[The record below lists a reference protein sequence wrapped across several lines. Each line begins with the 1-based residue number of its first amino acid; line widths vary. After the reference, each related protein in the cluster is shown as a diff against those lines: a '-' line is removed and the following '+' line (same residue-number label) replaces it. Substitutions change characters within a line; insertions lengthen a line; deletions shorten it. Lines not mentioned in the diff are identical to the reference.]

1 MSELDPHAAFVA
13 LEREIGLLLRRARA
27 ISSRLAGQL
36 HPDLDGAAFGLLA
49 LLQDAGPLRASDLV
63 ARLGLD
69 KSTVS
74 RQVAS
79 LVGLG
84 LVDRSADPDDG
95 RAQVLTPSAEDPK
108 VLTVDLEGVLAQ
120 LLWLG
125 LDHKGRT
132 ATGGSASKKAAP
144 FGAADLQSKLVAG
157 AGFEPAAFRL

>member
-1 MSELDPHAAFVA
+1 VSELDPHAAFVE
-13 LEREIGLLLRRARA
+13 LEREIGLLLRRSRA

-95 RAQVLTPSAEDPK
+95 RAQVLTPSAE
-108 VLTVDLEGVLAQ
+108 
-120 LLWLG
+120 
-125 LDHKGRT
+125 
-132 ATGGSASKKAAP
+132 
-144 FGAADLQSKLVAG
+144 GAARLAHIRDARRERWEADLGDWPAEDVATLAELLHRLNRIG
-157 AGFEPAAFRL
+157 DARAAREAGEE

>member
-1 MSELDPHAAFVA
+1 MSGLDPHAAFVE
-13 LEREIGLLLRRARA
+13 LEREIGLLLRRSRA

-95 RAQVLTPSAEDPK
+95 RAQVLTPSAE
-108 VLTVDLEGVLAQ
+108 
-120 LLWLG
+120 
-125 LDHKGRT
+125 
-132 ATGGSASKKAAP
+132 
-144 FGAADLQSKLVAG
+144 GAARLSQIRDARRERWETDLGHWPAEDVATL
-157 AGFEPAAFRL
+157 AELLHRLNRIGDAWAREADEDPDG

>member
-1 MSELDPHAAFVA
+1 MSELDPHAAFVE
-13 LEREIGLLLRRARA
+13 LEREIGLLLRRSRA

-95 RAQVLTPSAEDPK
+95 RAQVLTPSAE
-108 VLTVDLEGVLAQ
+108 
-120 LLWLG
+120 
-125 LDHKGRT
+125 
-132 ATGGSASKKAAP
+132 
-144 FGAADLQSKLVAG
+144 GAARLAHIRDARRERWEADLGDWPAEDVATLAELLHRLNRIG
-157 AGFEPAAFRL
+157 DARAAREAGEE